1 MMTNLYR
8 ILSIVALILA
18 CAMNMSAQRV
28 VVVQGWDPA
37 SGTNP
42 DSSNNL
48 LYDAIIADST
58 GRANDP
64 STIYE
69 LVRGHQYPQGR
80 TIQNFGYHLR
90 LRAEAGT
97 GLLPL
102 LTPGKSAAG
111 TYGADFIQAQ
121 GDITVENISFSG
133 YRPDGAYLN
142 RMFELRGKNSTARIT
157 GCHFD
162 GDRGGAIT
170 LQADSLKV
178 FIYDVRAGNLGHRIT
193 VGGNG
198 RLVDL
203 RPEAP
208 YVDSL
213 VIVNTT
219 TYNSSDRI
227 IRNMGTVVNY
237 LKVDHLTA
245 FNTVGFHGG
254 LQLGQVNHVRVTN
267 SLFANVISLG
277 HNQARTT
284 EQTQPEK
291 HFSVISLDT
300 LFAGQI
306 VDIRNNNIYFDQA
319 LETIWAKYD
328 SVEAPY
334 YVTHTIDSA
343 VAMTGLSDPAYFTE
357 VLTFTQAC
365 TPIDA
370 YVDAYFT
377 DPAAATFPEN
387 WCVGGE
393 GGYFPD
399 EIDASYSTT
408 STSYTAA
415 DNGFPV
421 GDLNYWPAI
430 KEQWMVTDIDDD
442 IRQDVHAMI
451 TYPNPFS
458 TFTTVAYEL
467 SRPGQVSVEV
477 FDFSGRKIAT
487 LFQGFQMQGNHEVTF
502 EAGAL
507 ADGMYLATIKT
518 SQGITTQ
525 KMVLKK

>member
-1 MMTNLYR
+1 MMTKLYSL
-8 ILSIVALILA
+8 IFVMALMMALSLTA
-18 CAMNMSAQRV
+18 SAQRV
-28 VVVQGWDPA
+28 VLVPGWDPA
-37 SGTNP
+37 SGTDP
-42 DSSNNL
+42 DSSTDV

-64 STIYE
+64 STVYE
-69 LVRGHQYPQGR
+69 LVRGHLYPQGR
-80 TIQNFGYHLR
+80 TIENFGYHLR
-90 LRAEAGT
+90 LRAQSGS
-97 GLLPL
+97 GLLPQ
-102 LTPGKSAAG
+102 LTPGKNASGA
-111 TYGADFIQAQ
+111 YGADFIRAQ
-121 GDITVENISFSG
+121 NDLTVENIAFSG

-142 RMFELRGKNSTARIT
+142 RMFELRAKGSTVRIT
-157 GCHFD
+157 GCIFD
-162 GDRGGAIT
+162 GDRGAAIT
-170 LQADSLKV
+170 LMADSLKV
-178 FIYDVRAGNLGHRIT
+178 FVYDVRAGNLGHRIT

-198 RLVDL
+198 RLIDL

-208 YVDSL
+208 YVDTL

-237 LKVDHLTA
+237 LKIDHMTA

-254 LQLGQVNHVRVTN
+254 LQLGLVHHARVTN

-291 HFSVISLDT
+291 HFSVISLDSI
-300 LFAGQI
+300 FAGQI
-306 VDIRNNNIYFDQA
+306 IDIRNNNIYFDQA
-319 LETIWAKYD
+319 LETVWAKYD

-334 YVTHTIDSA
+334 YTTHTLDSA
-343 VAMTGLSDPAYFTE
+343 VAIAGHPDPAYFTE
-357 VLTFTQAC
+357 RLTFTQVC
-365 TPIDA
+365 GPIDA

-399 EIDASYSTT
+399 ELDASYSTT

-421 GDLNYWPAI
+421 GDLNYWPTI
-430 KEQWMVTDIDDD
+430 KEQWMVTAIDDD
-442 IRQDVHAMI
+442 IRKGVSSLT

-458 TFTTVAYEL
+458 TYTTIAYEL
-467 SRPGQVSVEV
+467 ATSGQVSVEV
-477 FDFSGRKIAT
+477 FDFSGRKVAT
-487 LFQGFQMQGNHEVTF
+487 LFQGFQIQGSHEVNF
-502 EAGAL
+502 EAGNL
-507 ADGMYLATIKT
+507 SDGMYLATVKT
-518 SQGITTQ
+518 SNGMTTR